1 MKNIHIVFL
10 FILAALVGYHM
21 CNSEKFTSIES
32 LEGFAAIDDARQA
45 VREIYN
51 ADIDAI
57 RNLSTVANKLQ
68 AGGLTHPGNLRIQGT
83 NFTSGDTV
91 MNGGN
96 NWVFHTPDDNRR
108 TMYVAPSKAYGN
120 EDWNWGASTE
130 FNPDGSIIVKGNA
143 NINGNVNTNGKIL
156 EGNNALV
163 PRGTIVMWGGASA
176 PAGWALCDGGNQT
189 PDLRGRFVL
198 GYHPGGGKAG
208 QVPGANYNQIG
219 GVGGEQVHTLTIAEM
234 PAHSHKMW
242 NGDGGW
248 PAGGWNANIITD
260 RRHDH
265 SNRNMEN
272 TGGNQP
278 HNVMP
283 PYYVLAYI
291 MKL

>member
-10 FILAALVGYHM
+10 FILAALVGYQM
-21 CNSEKFTSIES
+21 CNSEKFTSF
-32 LEGFAAIDDARQA
+32 EGFAAIDDARQA

-57 RNLSTVANKLQ
+57 RNLSTVATKLQ
-68 AGGLTHPGNLRIQGT
+68 AGGLNVPGVLKTNKINLT
-83 NFTSGDTV
+83 NDRWENQHEGNSKSYVVNDDGNYKKLMLVGNDSG
-91 MNGGN
+91 GGGVRRVGM
-96 NWVFHTPDDNRR
+96 WDDVEISRHLQ
-108 TMYVAPSKAYGN
+108 V
-120 EDWNWGASTE
+120 
-130 FNPDGSIIVKGNA
+130 
-143 NINGNVNTNGKIL
+143 NGNVNITGNVNTSGKIL

-176 PAGWALCDGGNQT
+176 PAGWALCDGGNGT

-208 QVPGANYNQIG
+208 QVPGDNFNKIG
-219 GVGGEQVHTLTIAEM
+219 GVGGEQIHTLTVAEM

>member
-10 FILAALVGYHM
+10 FILAALIGFHM
-21 CNSEKFTSIES
+21 CKNEGFNSVEG
-32 LEGFAAIDDARQA
+32 LEGFASIDDARQA

-57 RNLSTVANKLQ
+57 RNLSTVATKLQ
-68 AGGLTHPGNLRIQGT
+68 AGGGITIP
-83 NFTSGDTV
+83 GDTIITTRASF
-91 MNGGN
+91 GGGMSDGIVN
-96 NWVFHTPDDNRR
+96 IRNRDGRYTHFNW
-108 TMYVAPSKAYGN
+108 
-120 EDWNWGASTE
+120 
-130 FNPDGSIIVKGNA
+130 PDGQNYIRGNVVIDGVTTF
-143 NINGNVNTNGKIL
+143 NGTSSTTGNVNTSGKIL
-156 EGNNALV
+156 EGNNALI

-198 GYHPGGGKAG
+198 GHHPGGGKAG
-208 QVPGANYNQIG
+208 QVPGANFNIIG
-219 GVGGEQVHTLTIAEM
+219 GVGGEQVHTLSVAEM